1 MIKFEKRIIDLKETS
16 VINSIKFLRMEI
28 LNVQGFGPTF
38 FGHVRYA
45 RNGIEQKEVLPM
57 DLSKGIFI
65 ATLRDD
71 QLEDLSREEL
81 EETLSNAAG
90 EIATIVRKHLNLDTL
105 YSDTAHFIHDDD
117 ECTTKES
124 DECSLHKLIDILM
137 DYPYLVYDEQHSEP
151 PDILRCRVNDPK
163 HARHAKHIFEIAHK
177 FSTATSVDYKVGSY
191 GGSSSEGDNLD
202 EVWTNFSLRKFNF
215 EKKTQEN

>member
-1 MIKFEKRIIDLKETS
+1 MIRFEKRIIDLKETS
-16 VINSIKFLRMEI
+16 VINSIRFLRMEI

-71 QLEDLSREEL
+71 QLEDLSREKL

-105 YSDTAHFIHDDD
+105 YSDTAHFIHDD
-117 ECTTKES
+117 ECTTKKS
-124 DECSLHKLIDILM
+124 GECSSHKLKDILMM
-137 DYPYLVYDEQHSEP
+137 DYPYLVYDEQHSDP

-163 HARHAKHIFEIAHK
+163 HSRHAKHIFEIAQK
-177 FSTATSVDYKVGSY
+177 FSTATSEDYKVGSY

-215 EKKTQEN
+215 EEKTQEN

>member
-1 MIKFEKRIIDLKETS
+1 MIKFEKRIIDLKEIS
-16 VINSIKFLRMEI
+16 VTNSIEFLRMEI
-28 LNVQGFGPTF
+28 LIVQGFGPTF

-81 EETLSNAAG
+81 EETLSIASV
-90 EIATIVRKHLNLDTL
+90 EIASIVRKYLNLNPL
-105 YSDTAHFIHDDD
+105 YSDFDHFICD
-117 ECTTKES
+117 EEPTTKQS
-124 DECSLHKLIDILM
+124 DKSSSQMLKEILM
-137 DYPYLVYDEQHSEP
+137 AYPYLEYDEQHSEP

-163 HARHAKHIFEIAHK
+163 YPRHAKYIFEIAQRLK
-177 FSTATSVDYKVGSY
+177 YATGVDYKVGSY

-202 EVWTNFSLRKFNF
+202 EVWTSFSLRNFNF
-215 EKKTQEN
+215 AEKHNEK

>member
-16 VINSIKFLRMEI
+16 VSNSIKFLRMEI

-45 RNGIEQKEVLPM
+45 RNGIEQKEALPM

-71 QLEDLSREEL
+71 QLENLSREEL
-81 EETLSNAAG
+81 EETLSKASG
-90 EIATIVRKHLNLDTL
+90 EIATIVRKHLNLNPL
-105 YSDTAHFIHDDD
+105 YSDIDHFIHDD

-124 DECSLHKLIDILM
+124 DKSSLHKLKDILI
-137 DYPYLVYDEQHSEP
+137 DYPYLVYDERHSEP
-151 PDILRCRVNDPK
+151 PDILRCRVNDSK
-163 HARHAKHIFEIAHK
+163 HSRHAKHIFEIAHK
-177 FSTATSVDYKVGSY
+177 LSTATSVDYKVGSY

-202 EVWTNFSLRKFNF
+202 EVWTTFSLRKFNF
-215 EKKTQEN
+215 EEKTQEN

>member
-1 MIKFEKRIIDLKETS
+1 MIKYEKRIIDLNETS
-16 VINSIKFLRMEI
+16 TNNIIKFLRMEI
-28 LNVQGFGPTF
+28 LNVQGLGPTF

-45 RNGIEQKEVLPM
+45 RNGKEEKEALPM

-71 QLEDLSREEL
+71 QLEDLCREEL

-90 EIATIVRKHLNLDTL
+90 EIATIVRKHLSLDTL
-105 YSDTAHFIHDDD
+105 DSDTAHFIHDD
-117 ECTTKES
+117 ECTTNES
-124 DECSLHKLIDILM
+124 DKCSLHKLKDILM

-151 PDILRCRVNDPK
+151 PDLLRCRVNDPK
-163 HARHAKHIFEIAHK
+163 HSRHAKHIFEIARK

-215 EKKTQEN
+215 

>member
-16 VINSIKFLRMEI
+16 VSNSIKFLRMEI

-45 RNGIEQKEVLPM
+45 RNGIEEKEALPM

-71 QLEDLSREEL
+71 QLADLSREEL

-90 EIATIVRKHLNLDTL
+90 EIATIVRKHLNLNPL
-105 YSDTAHFIHDDD
+105 YSDTAHFIHDD

-124 DECSLHKLIDILM
+124 DNASLHKLKDILM
-137 DYPYLVYDEQHSEP
+137 DYPYLVYDERHSEP

-163 HARHAKHIFEIAHK
+163 HSRHAKHIFEIAHK
-177 FSTATSVDYKVGSY
+177 LSTATSVDYKVGSY

-202 EVWTNFSLRKFNF
+202 EVWTTFSLRKFDF
-215 EKKTQEN
+215 EENTQEN

>member
-16 VINSIKFLRMEI
+16 VSNSIKFLRMEI
-28 LNVQGFGPTF
+28 LNVQGFGSTF

-45 RNGIEQKEVLPM
+45 RNGVEQKEALPM

-81 EETLSNAAG
+81 EETLSNASG
-90 EIATIVRKHLNLDTL
+90 EIATIVRKHLNLNPL
-105 YSDTAHFIHDDD
+105 YSDIAHFIHDD
-117 ECTTKES
+117 EWTTKES
-124 DECSLHKLIDILM
+124 DKSSLHKLNDILL
-137 DYPYLVYDEQHSEP
+137 DYPYLVYDERHSAP

-163 HARHAKHIFEIAHK
+163 HSRHAKHIFEIAQRLK
-177 FSTATSVDYKVGSY
+177 YATGVDYKVGSY
-191 GGSSSEGDNLD
+191 GGSSTEGDNLD
-202 EVWTNFSLRKFNF
+202 EVWTSFSLRNFNF
-215 EKKTQEN
+215 EEKSEEN